1 MENLDDIEFL
11 RNVVMYVKNGVGESY
26 YGCYGHTIRRHTG
39 PSGLGRPNIIL
50 YPSLLNESVRHFD
63 IYL

>member
-1 MENLDDIEFL
+1 
-11 RNVVMYVKNGVGESY
+11 MYVKNGVGESY